1 MDNSVKEVVS
11 KLSQL
16 DERLNEIKREKKVID
31 DEVKMLEDGLLV
43 YCQENQQS
51 ILQEILS
58 YYMIRQIKKFKR
70 TGLMEHNG

>member
-16 DERLNEIKREKKVID
+16 DERLTEIKREKKAID

-51 ILQEILS
+51 IESITGGQ
-58 YYMIRQIKKFKR
+58 YNMKRAAGRKFKKK
-70 TGLMEHNG
+70 E

>member
-16 DERLNEIKREKKVID
+16 DERLTEIKREKKAID

-51 ILQEILS
+51 IENITGGQYNMKRAVGS
-58 YYMIRQIKKFKR
+58 KFKKK
-70 TGLMEHNG
+70 E